1 MVAPR
6 KQTTPN
12 FRKIEHFLPIET
24 HTYVC
29 VSKDKKVLFFGKI
42 WHAFFSCTHRFWDLS
57 LRLILLVVAFGRE
70 EVLNTN
76 YRGCPK
82 LEGIVLRIDTY
93 SDAIF
98 ILFVKDLIVEQLFQ
112 TFKKLA
118 ISVCTTGMKWK
129 KLVWNKRGL

>member
-1 MVAPR
+1 MAC
-6 KQTTPN
+6 
-12 FRKIEHFLPIET
+12 FLFLYP
-24 HTYVC
+24 
-29 VSKDKKVLFFGKI
+29 SFL
-42 WHAFFSCTHRFWDLS
+42 RFVPSSDS
-57 LRLILLVVAFGRE
+57 LLVVAFGRE

-76 YRGCPK
+76 YRGSPK
-82 LEGIVLRIDTY
+82 LEGIVLGIDTY

-129 KLVWNKRGL
+129 KLV